1 MNKMMENEALIS
13 LLEQIVSINSDII
26 LHLVNIE
33 NGLKIL
39 LYIAVAFFVWKV
51 ITVLYKLFGGVFFGG
66 V

>member
-1 MNKMMENEALIS
+1 METEVLDTFLNQMASNNAE
-13 LLEQIVSINSDII
+13 II
-26 LHLVNIE
+26 IHLTNIE
-33 NGLKIL
+33 QGLQYL

>member
-1 MNKMMENEALIS
+1 MENEAIVNI
-13 LLEQIVSINSDII
+13 LEQIASINSDII

-33 NGLKIL
+33 SGLKIL
-39 LYIAVAFFVWKV
+39 LYIAVAFLVWKV